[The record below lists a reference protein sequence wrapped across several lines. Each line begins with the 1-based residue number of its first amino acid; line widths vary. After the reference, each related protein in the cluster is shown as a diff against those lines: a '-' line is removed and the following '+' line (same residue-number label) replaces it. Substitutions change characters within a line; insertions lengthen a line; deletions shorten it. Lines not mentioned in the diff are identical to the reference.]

1 MTDYKNEL
9 IQILDRVF
17 TAGRLAGKEAVPAD
31 VWDREIGMNLE
42 AIEAL
47 LSQHSK
53 KRELEALQS
62 LRDKRTIVEM
72 DLDMEWPYWC
82 ENCTM
87 CLEQED
93 DMCACIAL
101 TKDRIK
107 QLGGQDETN
116 KGE

>member
-53 KRELEALQS
+53 KRELEARVDENRIFMARLGRYTETS
-62 LRDKRTIVEM
+62 GVKVEVF
-72 DLDMEWPYWC
+72 DHID
-82 ENCTM
+82 
-87 CLEQED
+87 Q
-93 DMCACIAL
+93 L
-101 TKDRIK
+101 T
-107 QLGGQDETN
+107 N
-116 KGE
+116 GEGKE